1 MCVCGRGKPSPE
13 RDALLC
19 FCRAVRCRHSALQK
33 DMRCA
38 QQKLQIAQVE
48 ASGLT
53 ARIATMVEE
62 RSDVELQLHAA
73 HAELRFLRHQS
84 AH

>member
-1 MCVCGRGKPSPE
+1 MLCCAA
-13 RDALLC
+13 ALL
-19 FCRAVRCRHSALQK
+19 CRHSALQK

-38 QQKLQIAQVE
+38 QQKLQITQAE

-62 RSDVELQLHAA
+62 QSDVELQLHAA
-73 HAELRFLRHQS
+73 RAELRFLRHQS